1 MANQKQTA
9 GLAVIVKKPGSST
22 NIHYNQSQNIM
33 AQPLFSLKNMLTVPP
48 PINPIQCTECE
59 NCSGLF

>member
-1 MANQKQTA
+1 MANQKQAA

-33 AQPLFSLKNMLTVPP
+33 AQPLFSIKNLLTTPP
-48 PINPIQCTECE
+48 SPLVNVERV
-59 NCSGLF
+59 